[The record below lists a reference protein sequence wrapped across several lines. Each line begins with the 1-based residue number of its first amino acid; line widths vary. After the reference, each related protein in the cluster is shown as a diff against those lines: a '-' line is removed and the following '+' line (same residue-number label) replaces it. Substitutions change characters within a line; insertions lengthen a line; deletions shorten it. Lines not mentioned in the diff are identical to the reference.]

1 MKILIQAPD
10 IKLLPELETFIQEKL
25 DKLDKFSDE
34 IIEGRV
40 ILKTDKSDVR
50 ENKIC
55 EIRLVV
61 PGNDLFAS
69 RQSKS
74 FEESA
79 AEAIEALKKQI
90 ETRKNK

>member
-10 IKLLPELETFIQEKL
+10 IKLQQELSDFIEEKVN
-25 DKLDKFSDE
+25 KLERFTDDILES
-34 IIEGRV
+34 RV
-40 ILKTDKSDVR
+40 LLKVDKSDNR

-61 PGNDLFAS
+61 RGHDLFAS

-74 FEESA
+74 FEEA
-79 AEAIEALKKQI
+79 AIEAVEALRKQI
-90 ETRKNK
+90 ESRKDK

>member
-10 IKLLPELETFIQEKL
+10 LKPQQELIDFINEKINKLERFTDEVLE
-25 DKLDKFSDE
+25 S
-34 IIEGRV
+34 RV
-40 ILKTDKSDVR
+40 LLKVDKSDNR

-61 PGNDLFAS
+61 KGHDLFAS

-74 FEESA
+74 FEEA
-79 AEAIEALKKQI
+79 TIEAVEALRNQI
-90 ETRKNK
+90 ESRKK

>member
-10 IKLLPELETFIQEKL
+10 LKPQQELIDFINEKINKLERFTDEVLE
-25 DKLDKFSDE
+25 S
-34 IIEGRV
+34 RV
-40 ILKTDKSDVR
+40 LLKVDKSDSR

-61 PGNDLFAS
+61 KGHDLFAT

-74 FEESA
+74 FEEA
-79 AEAIEALKKQI
+79 TTDAVEALRKQI
-90 ETRKNK
+90 ESRKK